1 MSKKN
6 GSRKLAS
13 AMLLSVL
20 VALLLASGV
29 GVGARQKATQA
40 GAGAKSAVVNP
51 KTAAV
56 REATAEVLRE
66 TSELRK
72 LPILRQVK
80 SGAQTREEIEQMLV
94 HNLDESESPEEMRAS
109 EITLKK
115 LGLVPADFQLRP
127 FIIKLLA
134 EQVAGYYDPKTQE
147 FYLADWIDLDG
158 QKPVMA
164 HELTHALQDQH
175 FNLRRFEKW
184 PKHDSDAELSA
195 HSLVEGDAS
204 LLMLQYVMRSPA
216 RQLSFMKAMMTGGS
230 GSTEQLDKAPRVLRE
245 TLMFPYFQGMA
256 WVSQVYKRGGWDA
269 VSAAF
274 TKLPKSTEQ
283 ILHAEK
289 YFAGEEPVK
298 VSIRDISSSLGKGWR
313 EADNDVEGEWGYYLL
328 LDEFLQSSDVSKKA
342 SEGWGGDRYALFLG
356 PNSSDVLVAQKSVW
370 DTDGDAREFFD
381 AYVKRTT
388 KRYGVE
394 PSEVAE
400 SGRQV
405 WRTKEGGVCV
415 ELTGATVLVV
425 EGVREGVD
433 AKALVKML

>member
-1 MSKKN
+1 MSKKIRAP
-6 GSRKLAS
+6 GLSLALC
-13 AMLLSVL
+13 AAALAAAL
-20 VALLLASGV
+20 VPSG
-29 GVGARQKATQA
+29 A
-40 GAGAKSAVVNP
+40 GAGQRAKPAAVNP

-72 LPILRQVK
+72 LPVLRQVR
-80 SGAQTREEIEQMLV
+80 SGAQSREEIEQMLV
-94 HNLDESESPEEMRAS
+94 RNLNESVTPEEVSAS
-109 EITLKK
+109 EAALRK
-115 LGLVPADFQLRP
+115 LGMVPADFQLRP
-127 FIIKLLA
+127 FLIKLLA

-158 QKPVMA
+158 QRPVMA

-175 FNLRRFEKW
+175 FNLRRFDKW

-195 HSLVEGDAS
+195 HSLIEGDAS
-204 LLMLQYVMRSPA
+204 LLMMQYIMRSPA
-216 RQLSFMKAMMTGGS
+216 RQLSFMKSMVTGS
-230 GSTEQLDKAPRVLRE
+230 AGSTDQIEKAPRVLRE
-245 TLMFPYFQGMA
+245 TLLFPYFQGMT
-256 WVSQVYKRGGWDA
+256 WTSQLYKHGGWDE

-283 ILHAEK
+283 ILHTEK

-313 EADNDVEGEWGYYLL
+313 EADNDVEGEWGFYLL
-328 LDEFLQSSDVSKKA
+328 LDDFLNSADVSKKA
-342 SEGWGGDRYALFLG
+342 AEGWGGDRYALFLG
-356 PNSSDVLVAQKSVW
+356 PNKSDVLVAQKTVW
-370 DTDGDAREFFD
+370 DTDEDAREFFD
-381 AYVKRTT
+381 AYTRRTT

-405 WRTKEGGVCV
+405 WKTKEGGVIV
-415 ELTGATVLVV
+415 EQAGASVRIL
-425 EGVREGVD
+425 EGVPEGVD
-433 AKALVKML
+433 AKALVRTL